1 MQHLNN
7 LKLILRCN
15 FLFFFLFLFIIVYIF
30 VFTVFIKYDS
40 KYFGTESYI
49 EGKILS
55 FSLNGN
61 KLKMNILGKE
71 EIIGT
76 YYINSLEEKENIL
89 NKIKIGNKI
98 RLYGSLQEPLNNT
111 IPNNFN
117 YRRYL
122 YNNKIFY
129 LMDIDRYEIIKENNI
144 VDKIK
149 DFVYKRA
156 YSLKNGDYL
165 LVLVLGDKALISS
178 DDYNMYQNNGTSH
191 LLAISGSHITVLLVI
206 FSKILKKVKDIPK
219 LIVLSIILLFF
230 GFITGF
236 QSAVNRAIF
245 FFIISSINKLGKFNF
260 NNLQI
265 LFLVAFIMILLN
277 PFVIFDLGFLY
288 SFIICGGIIYYQDK
302 IKGNYLQQLFKI
314 SLISFLF
321 SLPITAYLNY
331 EINIMSIFINMI
343 FVPLISSIVF
353 PLAIVT
359 FLFPFLNPL
368 FSLVL
373 NITNFLNT
381 LGKQIS
387 IFINIPKM
395 SILIVIVLLLLI
407 ILMKNNKK
415 YFLVFLAILIFVKCS
430 CNLKNYYQII
440 YLDVGQGDST
450 LLISPFNNNVVM
462 IDTGGKIKYA
472 QDNWKKSNKTYNLSD
487 NTIKYLKSQ
496 GITKIDH
503 LILSHGDYDHMGE
516 AINLVNNFKVEKVI
530 FNCGEFNELENELIK
545 ILYKK
550 KIPYYSCIK
559 ELNIDD
565 NKLYFLNN
573 RDYDNENDNS
583 SVIYTELNNHKFL
596 FMGDAGVAVEEDLLE
611 KYNLQ
616 DIDVL
621 KVGHHGS
628 NTSSSKYFIDKINPK
643 YSIISVGK
651 NNWYGHPNKEVLDNL
666 EKSKI
671 YRTDEDGS
679 IMFKIKNNKFKI
691 ETCGS

>member
-178 DDYNMYQNNGTSH
+178 DDYNTYQNNGTSH

-395 SILIVIVLLLLI
+395 SIFIVIVLLLLI

-516 AINLVNNFKVEKVI
+516 AINLVENFKVEKVI
-530 FNCGEFNELENELIK
+530 FNCGEFNDLEKELIYA
-545 ILYKK
+545 LDKK
-550 KIPYYSCIK
+550 KIPYYSCIE

-565 NKLYFLNN
+565 NKLFFINN
-573 RDYDNENDNS
+573 KDYDNENDNS

-596 FMGDAGVAVEEDLLE
+596 FMGDAGVEVEEDLIE
-611 KYNLQ
+611 KYNLN

-628 NTSSSKYFIDKINPK
+628 NTSSSKIFINNIKPK
-643 YSIISVGK
+643 YAIISVGK
-651 NNWYGHPNKEVLDNL
+651 NNRYGHPKSSVLDTLSN
-666 EKSKI
+666 SKI
-671 YRTDEDGS
+671 YRTDLDGS
-679 IMFKIKNNKFKI
+679 IMFKINNNKLKI
-691 ETCGS
+691 ETCEP

>member
-98 RLYGSLQEPLNNT
+98 RLYVSLQEPLNNT

-178 DDYNMYQNNGTSH
+178 DDYNTYQNNGTSH

-359 FLFPFLNPL
+359 FLFPFFNPL
-368 FSLVL
+368 FS
-373 NITNFLNT
+373 
-381 LGKQIS
+381 
-387 IFINIPKM
+387 
-395 SILIVIVLLLLI
+395 
-407 ILMKNNKK
+407 NK
-415 YFLVFLAILIFVKCS
+415 
-430 CNLKNYYQII
+430 
-440 YLDVGQGDST
+440 
-450 LLISPFNNNVVM
+450 
-462 IDTGGKIKYA
+462 
-472 QDNWKKSNKTYNLSD
+472 
-487 NTIKYLKSQ
+487 
-496 GITKIDH
+496 
-503 LILSHGDYDHMGE
+503 
-516 AINLVNNFKVEKVI
+516 
-530 FNCGEFNELENELIK
+530 
-545 ILYKK
+545 
-550 KIPYYSCIK
+550 
-559 ELNIDD
+559 
-565 NKLYFLNN
+565 
-573 RDYDNENDNS
+573 
-583 SVIYTELNNHKFL
+583 
-596 FMGDAGVAVEEDLLE
+596 
-611 KYNLQ
+611 
-616 DIDVL
+616 
-621 KVGHHGS
+621 
-628 NTSSSKYFIDKINPK
+628 
-643 YSIISVGK
+643 
-651 NNWYGHPNKEVLDNL
+651 
-666 EKSKI
+666 
-671 YRTDEDGS
+671 
-679 IMFKIKNNKFKI
+679 
-691 ETCGS
+691 

>member
-165 LVLVLGDKALISS
+165 LVLVLGDKALISN
-178 DDYNMYQNNGTSH
+178 DDYNTYQNNGTSH

-265 LFLVAFIMILLN
+265 LFFVAFIMILLN

-395 SILIVIVLLLLI
+395 SIFIVIVLLLLI

-516 AINLVNNFKVEKVI
+516 AINLVENFKVEKVI
-530 FNCGEFNELENELIK
+530 FNCGEFNDLEKELIYA
-545 ILYKK
+545 LDKK
-550 KIPYYSCIK
+550 KIPYYSCIE

-565 NKLYFLNN
+565 NKLFFINN
-573 RDYDNENDNS
+573 KDYDNENDNS

-596 FMGDAGVAVEEDLLE
+596 FMGDAGVEVEEDLIE
-611 KYNLQ
+611 KYNLN

-628 NTSSSKYFIDKINPK
+628 NTSSSKFFINNIKPK
-643 YSIISVGK
+643 YAIISVGK
-651 NNWYGHPNKEVLDNL
+651 NNRYGHPKSSVLDTLSN
-666 EKSKI
+666 SKI
-671 YRTDEDGS
+671 YRTDLDGS
-679 IMFKIKNNKFKI
+679 IMFKINNNKLKI
-691 ETCGS
+691 ETCEP

>member
-178 DDYNMYQNNGTSH
+178 DDYNTYQNNGTSH

-265 LFLVAFIMILLN
+265 LFFVAFIMILLN

-395 SILIVIVLLLLI
+395 SIFIVIVLLLLI

-415 YFLVFLAILIFVKCS
+415 YFLVFLTILIFVKCS

-516 AINLVNNFKVEKVI
+516 AINLVENFKVEKVI
-530 FNCGEFNELENELIK
+530 FNCGEFNDLEKELIYV
-545 ILYKK
+545 LEKK
-550 KIPYYSCIK
+550 KIPYYSCIE

-565 NKLYFLNN
+565 NKLFFINN
-573 RDYDNENDNS
+573 KDYDNENDNS

-596 FMGDAGVAVEEDLLE
+596 FMGDAGVEVEEDLIE
-611 KYNLQ
+611 KYNLN

-628 NTSSSKYFIDKINPK
+628 NTSSSKIFINNIKPK
-643 YSIISVGK
+643 YAIISVGK
-651 NNWYGHPNKEVLDNL
+651 NNRYGHPKSSVLDTLSN
-666 EKSKI
+666 SKI
-671 YRTDEDGS
+671 YRTDLDGS
-679 IMFKIKNNKFKI
+679 IMFKINNNKLKI
-691 ETCGS
+691 ETCEP